1 MNAPF
6 APIRLA
12 SRLTADDVLTLLDA
26 RILDPEADFELL
38 DGEIITVS
46 PAGPLHQDVQ
56 IELEEQLAV
65 LRDRYKVTSS
75 ATLRL
80 SEVSLV
86 DPDIVV
92 YPRGLKPLAFPPTE
106 VVLAVEVTVSTRAY
120 DLGRKADAYA
130 RAGVQELWVVDP
142 EAQVTH
148 VHREPSPAGWGAI
161 SQVPFD
167 APLSPAIRPDL
178 TLTLTL
184 D

>member
-46 PAGPLHQDVQ
+46 PAGPLHQDIQ
-56 IELEEQLAV
+56 IQLEEKLAS
-65 LRDRYKVTSS
+65 LRDRYRVTGGS
-75 ATLRL
+75 TLRL
-80 SEVSLV
+80 SDISLV

-92 YPRGLKPLAFPPTE
+92 YPRSLKPLAFPPTE
-106 VVLAVEVTVSTRAY
+106 VVLAVEVSVSTRAY
-120 DLGRKADAYA
+120 DLGPKADAYA
-130 RAGVQELWVVDP
+130 RAGVQELWVVDGD
-142 EAQVTH
+142 ARITH
-148 VHREPSPAGWGAI
+148 VHRAPSPAGWGAI
-161 SQVPFD
+161 REVPFD
-167 APLSPAIRPDL
+167 APLSPAVRPDL
-178 TLTLTL
+178 ILTI

>member
-12 SRLTADDVLTLLDA
+12 SRLTADDVLTLLEA

-46 PAGPLHQDVQ
+46 PAGPLHQW
-56 IELEEQLAV
+56 IHRMLERK
-65 LRDRYKVTSS
+65 LRPLEDEHWLTSG

-80 SEVSLV
+80 SDNSLV
-86 DPDIVV
+86 DPDIAI
-92 YPRGLKPLAFPPTE
+92 YPLTFDPLAFPPTE
-106 VVLAVEVTVSTRAY
+106 VVLAVEVSVSTRAY

-130 RAGVQELWVVDP
+130 RAGVQELWVVDGD
-142 EAQVTH
+142 ARITH

-161 SQVPFD
+161 REVPFD
-167 APLSPAIRPDL
+167 APLSPAVRPDL
-178 TLTLTL
+178 ILTI